1 MNRRPPRSTRTDTLF
16 PYTTLFRSIR
26 HWIAIV
32 KVWASACPPGLLGS
46 NGSIDRI
53 ETDND
58 RVRMA
63 EGYHDRLVDR
73 IVAGRSIV
81 VLCAP
86 PGFHKLRLAPA
97 AAQKIAANGGH
108 AVGLYGTLE
117 HSPDPRAPPKPVA
130 AATRPA

>member
-1 MNRRPPRSTRTDTLF
+1 MYSIYFNSYCFFFSSRRRHSICSLVSGVPTCALPFSTLDYR
-16 PYTTLFRSIR
+16 IR

-32 KVWASACPPGLLGS
+32 KIWASACPPGLLGS

-86 PGFHKLRLAPA
+86 PGFHKSRLA
-97 AAQKIAANGGH
+97 QDRK
-108 AVGLYGTLE
+108 
-117 HSPDPRAPPKPVA
+117 S
-130 AATRPA
+130 TRLNSSH

>member
-1 MNRRPPRSTRTDTLF
+1 MIRRPPRSTRTDTLF
-16 PYTTLFRSIR
+16 PYTTLFRS
-26 HWIAIV
+26 
-32 KVWASACPPGLLGS
+32 S

-86 PGFHKLRLAPA
+86 PGFHKSRPAPA
-97 AAQKIAANGGH
+97 AAQKIAPNGGQ
-108 AVGLYGTLE
+108 AVALSRLLE
-117 HSPDPRAPPKPVA
+117 HRAQPRAAAKAVRTDTRQDTAIAHADPPASPA
-130 AATRPA
+130 AAL

>member
-1 MNRRPPRSTRTDTLF
+1 MFPVCVVVLGGYIVSARVSASACTARRLEGQR
-16 PYTTLFRSIR
+16 IR

-32 KVWASACPPGLLGS
+32 KIWASACPPGLLGS

-86 PGFHKLRLAPA
+86 AGFHKSRLAHA
-97 AAQKIAANGGH
+97 AAQKIAGNGG
-108 AVGLYGTLE
+108 AARGLYGQ
-117 HSPDPRAPPKPVA
+117 SGRAHA
-130 AATRPA
+130 

>member
-1 MNRRPPRSTRTDTLF
+1 MCALVTGVQTCALPIS
-16 PYTTLFRSIR
+16 
-26 HWIAIV
+26 
-32 KVWASACPPGLLGS
+32 CPPGLLGS

-86 PGFHKLRLAPA
+86 PGFHKSRLAHA

-108 AVGLYGTLE
+108 AVGPYRLLE
-117 HSPDPRAPPKPVA
+117 HRADLVA
-130 AATRPA
+130 PAKSLLTHTRLIGRRG

>member
-1 MNRRPPRSTRTDTLF
+1 M
-16 PYTTLFRSIR
+16 I
-26 HWIAIV
+26 
-32 KVWASACPPGLLGS
+32 WASACPPGLLGS

-86 PGFHKLRLAPA
+86 PGFHKSRLAHA
-97 AAQKIAANGGH
+97 AAQKLAANGRQ
-108 AVGLYGTLE
+108 AVRLYRLPE
-117 HSPDPRAPPKPVA
+117 PSAAPRADANAGLTDTRQVNVLHDPTA
-130 AATRPA
+130 A